1 MTAKQRVYKYF
12 VEFREYPSLETWKDW
27 GYNRQYYYEVKKKWA
42 NGENFNE
49 PDDKLTKMQ
58 LEGIKSIANKDGVIA
73 ITKSKDMNHLKDWLV
88 KIKEDENFN
97 YYVVKW

>member
-49 PDDKLTKMQ
+49 PDDKLTKM
-58 LEGIKSIANKDGVIA
+58 
-73 ITKSKDMNHLKDWLV
+73 
-88 KIKEDENFN
+88 
-97 YYVVKW
+97 